1 MYREQN
7 RLQKENESLKLTSK
21 DAVTGRHGAAIG
33 NGKTRFKL
41 SNKRCC
47 KKEKKKSKMQRSFAR
62 IYLTKYIFGMV
73 NHLFLHQTAL
83 KIDELRA

>member
-1 MYREQN
+1 MLVFFFYWILNQIVSKPPYSNCYKIYREQN
-7 RLQKENESLKLTSK
+7 RLQKENESLKLTQN

-47 KKEKKKSKMQRSFAR
+47 KKEKEKSKMQRSFPR
-62 IYLTKYIFGMV
+62 IY
-73 NHLFLHQTAL
+73 
-83 KIDELRA
+83 